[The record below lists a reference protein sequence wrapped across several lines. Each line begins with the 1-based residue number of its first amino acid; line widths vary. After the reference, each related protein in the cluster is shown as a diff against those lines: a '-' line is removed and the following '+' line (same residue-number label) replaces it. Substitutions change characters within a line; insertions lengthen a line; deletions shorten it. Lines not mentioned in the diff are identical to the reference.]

1 MQISRKTIWSLS
13 VVAAGA
19 AAAAFAAWWVLAP
32 ATVLTAHPVI
42 GPAVDAVYATGTVE
56 ATVMMPVAPR
66 MGARL
71 VTLNV
76 DEGVR
81 VKRGQILA
89 QLEDED
95 MANQIRQ
102 LQAQEE
108 FARSD
113 YRRDSM
119 LLKGGAIARATY
131 DRALSDWKAA
141 HAATEQAKATAGF
154 MKLVAPA
161 DGQVISRDGE
171 IGQLIA
177 ANQPL
182 FWISINS
189 PPRITAEV
197 DEEDI
202 ARVHPGED
210 VLIDAPAFPG
220 KVFHGAVESV
230 TPKGDSIARS
240 YRVRISLPKDSP
252 LMIGMTAETNIVVHR
267 NLHAFLVPAGAVAE
281 GAVWLVVDGKLM
293 RRAVV
298 TGASGTKWT
307 EIISGLSMR
316 DVVVTAPN
324 DSLKVGQTVRTRLV
338 TVQP

>member
-1 MQISRKTIWSLS
+1 ML
-13 VVAAGA
+13 GL
-19 AAAAFAAWWVLAP
+19 AAWWILAS
-32 ATVLTAHPVI
+32 ARVVVMHPVI

-71 VTLNV
+71 VALNV
-76 DEGVR
+76 DEGMRVR
-81 VKRGQILA
+81 RGQVLA

-119 LLKGGAIARATY
+119 LLNGGAIARATY

-230 TPKGDSIARS
+230 TPKGDAVARS
-240 YRVRISLPKDSP
+240 YRVRISLPKESP

-267 NLHAFLVPAGAVAE
+267 NLHALLVPSEAVA
-281 GAVWLVVDGKLM
+281 GSAVWIVENGKLV
-293 RRAVV
+293 RRPVI
-298 TGASGTKWT
+298 TGASGPQWV
-307 EIISGLSMR
+307 EILSGLSRR
-316 DVVVTAPN
+316 DAVVAAAS
-324 DSLKVGQTVRTRLV
+324 DSFKAGQSVQARITDVR
-338 TVQP
+338 P